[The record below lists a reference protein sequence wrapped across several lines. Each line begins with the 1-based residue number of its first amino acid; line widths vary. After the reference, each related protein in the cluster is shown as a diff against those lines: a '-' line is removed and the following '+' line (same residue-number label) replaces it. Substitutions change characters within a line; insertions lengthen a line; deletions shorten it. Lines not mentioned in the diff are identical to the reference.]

1 MNDYADPLIK
11 AKQNLKLLDDSLL
24 HRKLETAKYAANA
37 VKEELDR
44 VIQWIEDNK

>member
-24 HRKLETAKYAANA
+24 HKKYETAKYAAKV

-44 VIQWIEDNK
+44 VIQWIEEKK